1 MEATYMDYLILINK
15 ENYFYKK
22 GGVQCPSEDKSDIC
36 IGNDR
41 KDRACKNCFE
51 FKRAKTFI
59 SLNKCFNK

>member
-1 MEATYMDYLILINK
+1 MEATYMDYLIMINK
-15 ENYFYKK
+15 ENYFLKR
-22 GGVQCPSEDKSDIC
+22 GGVQCPSEDKSEIC

-41 KDRACKNCFE
+41 KDRACKNRFE